1 MTVRQALLSDINA
14 LVKIETDNFSAE
26 DFGLSRSSLR
36 YHLKRNIIFI
46 IEDESRVVGY
56 CLWLTR
62 KSFYRLYSIAILQDF
77 HSKGYGKML
86 LEHSIHNLKDKELRL
101 EVKQI
106 NKQAVSLYEKFGF
119 KIVKTLKS
127 YYPNNIDGYLMRRKK
142 CIIV

>member
-1 MTVRQALLSDINA
+1 MTIRQASLTDLEEI
-14 LVKIETDNFSAE
+14 LKVETDNFTAE

-36 YHLKRNIIFI
+36 YHLKRNIVFI
-46 IEDESRVVGY
+46 IEDKKRIIGY

-62 KSFYRLYSIAILQDF
+62 KNFYRLYSIAVLKEF

-86 LEHSIHNLKDKELRL
+86 LEYSLKQLKDKELRL

-119 KIVKTLKS
+119 KIIKTLKS
-127 YYPNNIDGYLMRRKK
+127 YYPNNIDGYLMKRA
-142 CIIV
+142 IS

>member
-1 MTVRQALLSDINA
+1 MTIRQASLTDLEEI
-14 LVKIETDNFSAE
+14 LKVETDNFTAE

-36 YHLKRNIIFI
+36 YHLKRNIVFI
-46 IEDESRVVGY
+46 IEDKKGIVGY

-62 KSFYRLYSIAILQDF
+62 KNFSRLYSIAVLQEF

-86 LEHSIHNLKDKELRL
+86 LEYSLKQLKDKELRL

-119 KIVKTLKS
+119 KIIKTLKS
-127 YYPNNIDGYLMRRKK
+127 YYPNNIDGYLMKRV
-142 CIIV
+142 IS